1 LKLLRGKRVEA
12 KKLKFPI
19 ATIEDNFL
27 KLTLLG
33 KLAAKIEK
41 VTDCFGCAD
50 I

>member
-12 KKLKFPI
+12 KKVKFPI

-27 KLTLLG
+27 KLG

-41 VTDCFGCAD
+41 VTNCFGCAD